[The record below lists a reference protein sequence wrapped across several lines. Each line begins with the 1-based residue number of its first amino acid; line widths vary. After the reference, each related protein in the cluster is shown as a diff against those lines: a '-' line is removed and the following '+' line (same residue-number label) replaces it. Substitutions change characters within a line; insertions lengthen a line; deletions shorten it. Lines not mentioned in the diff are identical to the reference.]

1 MSERNDEPVAKRR
14 KVNDAK
20 TFGKQQD
27 KVYIGNLDCRIGKT
41 HIEKLMQPYGT
52 INEVVL
58 MEGYGF
64 CRFSSPSEAE
74 TAIEALH
81 GRTLLGRTLKVA
93 YANEKSTGTKHRSAN
108 QRETIDEKIRK
119 LRSIINE
126 KK

>member
-20 TFGKQQD
+20 IFGKQQD

-41 HIEKLMQPYGT
+41 HIEKLLQPYGT
-52 INEVVL
+52 IDEVVL

-64 CRFSSPSEAE
+64 CQFLSPSEAE

-81 GRTLLGRTLKVA
+81 GRTLMGRTLKVA
-93 YANEKSTGTKHRSAN
+93 HANEKSTRTKHHN
-108 QRETIDEKIRK
+108 VNKRETIDEKIRK
-119 LRSIINE
+119 LRSIING